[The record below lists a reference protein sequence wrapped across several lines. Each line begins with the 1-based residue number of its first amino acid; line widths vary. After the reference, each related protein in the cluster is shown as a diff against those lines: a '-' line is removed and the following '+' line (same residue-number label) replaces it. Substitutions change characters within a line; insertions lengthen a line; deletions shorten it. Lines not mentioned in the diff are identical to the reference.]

1 MIRSSEGRLEIGQ
14 GGGRDASVEGSAGG
28 METEENEA
36 MSSDAVEA
44 AGPSRGWWV
53 ESGLTVAVLD
63 GFRFVDFELKDD
75 GGKCLF
81 L

>member
-1 MIRSSEGRLEIGQ
+1 MEIGQ
-14 GGGRDASVEGSAGG
+14 GGGRDASVGGSAGS

-44 AGPSRGWWV
+44 AGPFREWWV
-53 ESGLTVAVLD
+53 GSGLTMAVLD